1 MKKISA
7 LIFLFAG
14 LSLVAQ
20 NSRRNYYSFDASYFY
35 GTIAEHNADIAHLI
49 TGHPQAFILGF
60 NKKSFGFKD
69 WEKRYNYPDVGVS
82 FTYQDMKEPALGENY
97 GLYVHMNY
105 YLLKRSLMLRIGQGL
120 AYAGNPYHPDDN
132 FRNNA
137 YGSRLLSTTYL
148 MANLK
153 KENIIKGFGLQ
164 AGLSV
169 IHYSNADF
177 KSPNTSTNTIGL
189 NLGMN
194 YVLDHTNLPAYIPKL
209 PGEKYTETIH
219 LNLVLRS
226 GVNTMGV
233 IGSKKYPFL
242 TFSAFADKV
251 INHKSTLQAGT
262 ELFLSK
268 AMAERIRYQS
278 IAFPSGDT
286 SGDED
291 SKRLGVFVG
300 HQLVFDKLSVITQL
314 GYYVYFPYEHYV
326 GQLYNRIGLQRKLTE
341 KLWASVSV
349 RSHWAN
355 AEAVEFSIGY
365 RL

>member
-1 MKKISA
+1 MKKLTA
-7 LIFLFAG
+7 LIFFFTG

-20 NSRRNYYSFDASYFY
+20 ETKRNYYSFDASYFI
-35 GTIAEHNADIAHLI
+35 GTILEHNTDIAHLI
-49 TGHPQAFILGF
+49 TDHPEAVILGF

-82 FTYQDMKEPALGENY
+82 FTYQDMKETALGENY
-97 GLYVHMNY
+97 GLYAHMNF
-105 YLLKRSLMLRIGQGL
+105 YLLKRNLMFRIGQGL
-120 AYAGNPYHPDDN
+120 AYSANPYHADKN

-137 YGSRLLSTTYL
+137 YGSRILSTTYL

-153 KENIIKGFGLQ
+153 KENIVEGLGFQ
-164 AGLSV
+164 AGLAV

-177 KSPNTSTNTIGL
+177 KSPNTSTNTMGL
-189 NLGMN
+189 NLGLN
-194 YVLDHTNLPAYIPKL
+194 YVFDHQNLPDYIPKKSS
-209 PGEKYTETIH
+209 EKYTEPLH
-219 LNLVLRS
+219 FNFVLRG

-233 IGSKKYPFL
+233 IGSKQYPFL
-242 TFSAFADKV
+242 TFSTYADKV
-251 INHKSTLQAGT
+251 LNPKSTLQAGA

-286 SGDED
+286 TGEED
-291 SKRLGVFVG
+291 SKRVGGFVG
-300 HQLVFDKLSVITQL
+300 HQLVFDKLSVITHL
-314 GYYVYFPYEHYV
+314 GYYFYYPYEHYV
-326 GQLYNRIGLQRKLTE
+326 GRLYNRIGLQRVLNE
-341 KLWASVSV
+341 KLWASVTV

-355 AEAVEFSIGY
+355 AEAVELSIGY